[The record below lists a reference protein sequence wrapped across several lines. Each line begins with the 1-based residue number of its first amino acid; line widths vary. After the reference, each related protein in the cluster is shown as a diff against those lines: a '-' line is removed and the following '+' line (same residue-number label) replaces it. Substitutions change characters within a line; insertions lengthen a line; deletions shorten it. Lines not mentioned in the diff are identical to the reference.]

1 MEDKVKVL
9 VVDDHKLM
17 LEGICNA
24 LGQFSNYE
32 TTCLSTCDA
41 AYTAIKEVEA
51 TEPFHVLFTD
61 LSFDNQTSE
70 TILDDGEALI
80 SKLKKEGISIKTGVI
95 SGHSETNRI
104 FNVVNNLN
112 PDAYILKSHCSGDEL
127 NFAIQ
132 QMMKGYSFYTHE
144 VHQKIQ
150 KRKVV
155 HILMDDIALQILKE
169 LPRQSKIGNLE
180 GIISKSDGTF
190 LKKRAI
196 ENKLANLR
204 IDLGANNN
212 TDLVIKAKELG
223 IID

>member
-1 MEDKVKVL
+1 MEDKIKIL

-17 LEGICNA
+17 LQGICNA
-24 LGQFSNYE
+24 LGEFPNYE
-32 TTCLSTCDA
+32 TKCLNTCDD
-41 AYTAIKEVEA
+41 AYAAIKEAERSD
-51 TEPFHVLFTD
+51 PFDVLFTD
-61 LSFDNQTSE
+61 LSFDNKTS
-70 TILDDGEALI
+70 TTVLDGGEALI
-80 SKLKKEGISIKTGVI
+80 GKIKKDEIAIKTGVI

-104 FNVVNNLN
+104 FNVINNLN

-127 NFAIQ
+127 NFAVQ
-132 QMMKGYSFYTHE
+132 QMMKGNSFYTHE

-155 HILMDDIALQILKE
+155 HILMDEIAIQILKE
-169 LPRQSKIGNLE
+169 LPKQPKIGNLE
-180 GIISKSDGTF
+180 GIISKSDGTL